1 MLPLGVVDA
10 PNCNLVS
17 ITYLHSNSVRPWYHS
32 TTQAR
37 SSVSYDNAGLMRSVC
52 NLIRCFLF
60 CFLSHLLGIIPELLL
75 VIGST
80 LGSVT
85 RPYPF
90 PVTGNSYDRVFL
102 SWSHMVE
109 VHEGQNN
116 GPIRR

>member
-1 MLPLGVVDA
+1 MMTVP
-10 PNCNLVS
+10 S
-17 ITYLHSNSVRPWYHS
+17 IDDRRYWDCLESLTIR
-32 TTQAR
+32 R
-37 SSVSYDNAGLMRSVC
+37 SAEEE
-52 NLIRCFLF
+52 
-60 CFLSHLLGIIPELLL
+60 LSHLLGIIPELLL
-75 VIGST
+75 VNGST